1 MSKLSLRNLVP
12 VCVGLHLARRQIRL
26 ATAYFFRTFPR
37 AKVSTQQNMSDSD
50 MEQLIYFMMAPK
62 GKRCLVELA

>member
-1 MSKLSLRNLVP
+1 MSMPNLTSLVS

-26 ATAYFFRTFPR
+26 ATAYFFRAFPC
-37 AKVSTQQNMSDSD
+37 AKVSTQQNMSNSD

-62 GKRCLVELA
+62 GKRCLVELV